1 MTKENNGW
9 ISVED
14 RLPDNPTKEVLA
26 WCGYHILARY
36 SDDQWLVYYSDKY
49 SENTGWTEE
58 HNITHWQPLPEP
70 PK

>member
-14 RLPDNPTKEVLA
+14 RLPSSQGAYL
-26 WCGYHILARY
+26 GYSPYWQQPCIIIEYDEDLGDFIEY
-36 SDDQWLVYYSDKY
+36 GD
-49 SENTGWTEE
+49 E
-58 HNITHWQPLPEP
+58 ITHWQPLPEP